1 MLPIKN
7 RDTPSYLTRSKEA
20 FRGRISLE
28 IVRYPIVFVRYD
40 VKIVENEEKVRLCIQ
55 RNKIVID
62 EHWMKLIGN

>member
-20 FRGRISLE
+20 FRGRIPLE